1 MSQASSPH
9 ARASSIHSSR
19 SGKTLPSDRGVV
31 LRPPWDL
38 MNDDEGLIVCA
49 DAEEL
54 VERLWRKLRLAAPAA
69 DRAIARFGLGRVERA
84 LIQTLAS
91 VEGGRLRNPAG
102 YLLSTLDKG
111 LDWTAAQVQRHLEVS
126 A

>member
-1 MSQASSPH
+1 MSQTPAPRV
-9 ARASSIHSSR
+9 RASVTHSSR

-38 MNDDEGLIVCA
+38 MNDDELIVCA
-49 DAEEL
+49 DAEDL
-54 VERLWRKLRLAAPAA
+54 IERLWRKLRLAAPAA

-126 A
+126 Q